1 MPRAAT
7 TGILQRTAPQ
17 RGGVLLTAL
26 IFVAMIGISL
36 VSYLTL
42 SRTTANISHRSV
54 YLTAAHDLAET
65 GLEHGL
71 WALNQT
77 NAGNTAAWD
86 GWTTNGSRA
95 VRKFDHFTY
104 ANGVTGTVYVMVEN
118 YNSSPP
124 TVIARGLITSAAG
137 MSVEKW
143 LRIST
148 TARSVFAYGL
158 LARNGITMSGGAF
171 MDSWLSDPD
180 NDDSTAAVPWSLLS
194 VRYNARLASLST
206 ATPSIRIG
214 SADIYGTV
222 SVGASSA
229 SGLSMSWGGQ
239 VGPPSMSIAGPWNV
253 SSGALN
259 TNFSATFEEVEVPT
273 SATTTSPYMLPYS
286 LSVAPYYVS
295 VDTIGSTGTTT
306 VLQMDQLFIAGAA
319 VLYIE
324 GDVTLILP
332 PDSITTVN
340 VVGSGR
346 IELRPNAKLTI
357 YTPGDINIA
366 GAGIV
371 NSGAPKD
378 FQIWSP
384 RTTTGQTISLEGSG
398 ALYGIIYAPYADLTL
413 PGSTDFG
420 GSAVV
425 NSANLSGSGAYHF
438 DESLLNYSEGGSLRI
453 SDYAELETPESQTA
467 YLAYMGF

>member
-1 MPRAAT
+1 MAGAAT
-7 TGILQRTAPQ
+7 SGVFRRPAAQ

-42 SRTTANISHRSV
+42 SRTTATISHRSV

-158 LARNGITMSGGAF
+158 LARNGITMSGGSF
-171 MDSWLSDPD
+171 MDSWISDPD
-180 NDDSTAAVPWSLLS
+180 NDDSTAAVPWSLLA

-206 ATPSIRIG
+206 ATPAISIG

-229 SGLSMSWGGQ
+229 AGLAMDWGGQ
-239 VGPPSMSIAGPWNV
+239 VGPPSMSIAGSWNV
-253 SSGALN
+253 ADGALN

-273 SATTTSPYMLPYS
+273 GATTTSAYRLPYS

-295 VDTIGSTGTTT
+295 TETLGTAGTST
-306 VLQMDQLFIAGAA
+306 VLQMDQMVLDSAA
-319 VLYIE
+319 VLYID
-324 GDVTLILP
+324 GDVTLIMP
-332 PDSITTVN
+332 PDSITTLQIG
-340 VVGSGR
+340 GSAR
-346 IELRPNAKLTI
+346 IELLPNATLTV
-357 YTPGDINIA
+357 YTPGNIAIA
-366 GAGIV
+366 GAGVV
-371 NSGAPKD
+371 NAGAPKD
-378 FQIWSP
+378 FQIWSN

-413 PGSTDFG
+413 PGNTDFG

-438 DESLLNYSEGGSLRI
+438 DESLLDFSEGGSLRI
-453 SDYAELETPESQTA
+453 SEYGELETPDGRAA
-467 YLAYMGF
+467 YLTYLDF